1 MPKGTT
7 TANDTINAILRAV
20 DPAWRSG
27 ATRYVSLHTATPG
40 AGGDQTTNE
49 ASGLG
54 SYARVAVT
62 AATGFSAASAGA
74 TANTGLIQ
82 FPECTSGSATVT
94 YVAIGTALSGTGQ
107 LLYFGALT
115 SSRDISTG
123 IQAQFA
129 IGALTETES

>member
-1 MPKGTT
+1 MPKGTS
-7 TANDTINAILRAV
+7 TANDTINALLRAV

-27 ATRYVSLHTATPG
+27 ATRYVSLHTASPG

-49 ASGLG
+49 ATFGA
-54 SYARVAVT
+54 YARVAVT
-62 AATGFSAASAGA
+62 AATGFSAAAAGA

-82 FPECTSGSATVT
+82 FPECTSGSNTVT
-94 YVAIGTALSGTGQ
+94 FVAIGTASSGAGQ
-107 LLYFGALT
+107 LIYFGALT

-129 IGALTETES
+129 ISALTATET

>member
-49 ASGLG
+49 ATFG

-82 FPECTSGSATVT
+82 FPEC
-94 YVAIGTALSGTGQ
+94 
-107 LLYFGALT
+107 
-115 SSRDISTG
+115 
-123 IQAQFA
+123 
-129 IGALTETES
+129 